1 MTYFEILVIVFLY
14 LIWAQNSRLVNTLA
28 KWLTRK
34 RRKAISARRSII
46 RR

>member
-14 LIWAQNSRLVNTLA
+14 LIWAQNSLLVNTLA

-34 RRKAISARRSII
+34 RRRFINGRKS
-46 RR
+46 